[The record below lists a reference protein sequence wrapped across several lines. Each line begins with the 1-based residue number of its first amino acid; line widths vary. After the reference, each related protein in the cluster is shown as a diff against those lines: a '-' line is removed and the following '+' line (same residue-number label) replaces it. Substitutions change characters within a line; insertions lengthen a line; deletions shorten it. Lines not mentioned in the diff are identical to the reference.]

1 MRTRTKRKL
10 SKKEKSVHLRHGK
23 VRTLR
28 TSGVAVRLEGHYD
41 ALRAAAR
48 HRSAHRLVGAENVL
62 RRHGMEGGN
71 EHEKISG
78 IERAE
83 RVKRE
88 RDRREQ
94 EEDMK

>member
-1 MRTRTKRKL
+1 
-10 SKKEKSVHLRHGK
+10 
-23 VRTLR
+23 
-28 TSGVAVRLEGHYD
+28 
-41 ALRAAAR
+41 
-48 HRSAHRLVGAENVL
+48 
-62 RRHGMEGGN
+62 MEGGN